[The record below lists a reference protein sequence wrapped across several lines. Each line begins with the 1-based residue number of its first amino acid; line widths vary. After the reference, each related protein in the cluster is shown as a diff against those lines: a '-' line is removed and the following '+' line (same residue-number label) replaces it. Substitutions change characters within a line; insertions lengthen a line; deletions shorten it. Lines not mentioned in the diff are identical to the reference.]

1 MLDFLMLIVLPIIIY
16 ILMAFLLLVLG
27 AMVSSASVTG
37 GRAGV
42 MTAGFLI
49 GAFSGAILGFGT
61 YFMVDID
68 YSYRAYSENA
78 GYVSGFIGFATGFAP
93 ALYLV
98 LTGKKTAEYL
108 RQIAPVVKKIGLA
121 SFAEADQ
128 NGDGTL
134 TTKEL
139 AIALEQLSVDPRDR
153 RRILKHIHD
162 EISEVGHVIDS
173 YTTTGFIFIAQPKGG
188 GMMVPTTTTHYVY
201 GVSRNDLESYPDRI
215 IHKYRRW

>member
-1 MLDFLMLIVLPIIIY
+1 MLDFLMLTVLPIIIY
-16 ILMAFLLLVLG
+16 ILMAFLLLLLG
-27 AMVSSASVTG
+27 AMVASASMTG

-42 MTAGFLI
+42 MTAGIAI

-68 YSYRAYSENA
+68 YSYRAYAESA
-78 GYVSGFIGFATGFAP
+78 GYVSGVIGFATGLIP
-93 ALYLV
+93 ALHLV
-98 LTGKKTAEYL
+98 LTGGKWAEYL
-108 RQIAPVVKKIGLA
+108 RQIAPVVKEIGLA
-121 SFAEADQ
+121 SFAETDLDG
-128 NGDGTL
+128 NGTL

-139 AIALEQLSVDPRDR
+139 AITLEKLSVDPRDR
-153 RRILKHIHD
+153 RRILRHIHD

-173 YTTTGFIFIAQPKGG
+173 YTTTGFIFIANPKGG

-201 GVSRNDLESYPDRI
+201 GVSREDLESYPERI